1 MPTDFL
7 VSAFAAIGFALT
19 GIYVIFARR
28 HRPTWK
34 AGVVLL
40 FACAE
45 LTLAR
50 ALQGFSADFAA
61 RLFWYK
67 MCYAGFSVVPTGF
80 FCLALWYTGR
90 GHWITRRT
98 QFALS
103 IVPALFVGLV
113 FTNEFHG
120 WIWNPSSTAGIV
132 NTMLFPPVA
141 DVRLGYWLFVVSAYG
156 LMGMGCFL
164 LVRVVA
170 RNRGVYD
177 WQIYAIVVATVFSAI
192 GCALDIFGVSPL
204 PPFTA
209 AALGLAIGI
218 ILVVIALA
226 AFRRRD
232 ALSISREAVL
242 NNITDGII
250 VVDGYDWIV
259 DLNPAAEKLTG
270 KAAQIIGR
278 SLAQVLPELSAM
290 LAVHA
295 PIGCEVAVARGN
307 RRLIFDLRVSAI
319 RDWQGQVASQVI
331 VLRDIT
337 DRKHMEA
344 ELTAERESERRFSA
358 QLTILAA
365 VTNELSKSGTLDEFC
380 CCAVETGRERLGFD
394 RIALWFVSEDRSS
407 MLGTYGTDADGQTTD
422 ERQARHPIPRN
433 SRLWAVVE
441 GRQTLQHYENV
452 PLYQNGEQVGM
463 GARIT
468 AGLWDGE
475 TVIGFLSIDNLI
487 NHRPFSEHDCEL
499 LRLYAATLGHLCTLK
514 RAQAAL
520 AALYETSQTLGSSLN
535 LDEALRT
542 VLDSAIRLTGAERG
556 CLMLFNGMGNNQ
568 LTFRLARNAQ
578 QETLAESQFEIS
590 RSVTDEVAQTGQP
603 VITINAQDDPR
614 FADKGSVMKYALR
627 SIMAAP
633 LTARGK
639 ITGVLYVDNKI
650 KDALFNLR
658 NLTLFNTF
666 AGQAAVTLE
675 NARLYETVRKHAAE
689 LEDRVAER
697 TAKLELANKELEAFS
712 YSVSHDLRAPLRA
725 IDGYINMLVEEHET
739 SFDAESK
746 RIFTVVQNQ
755 ARHMGDLING
765 LLAISRLSYTEMRTI
780 VPIDMAGLAHSVFE
794 ELTSPEERQRIDFQ
808 IAAMPRAMGDSI
820 LIRQVWANLISNAI
834 KFSSKCERP
843 IIRIS
848 ASQTDGEVVYAV
860 SDNGVGFDMQY
871 ASKLFGVFQRLHS
884 EKEFPGNGVG
894 LAIVQRIVQR
904 HNGRVWA
911 ESEVGRGTV
920 FCFSLRRERVD

>member
-1 MPTDFL
+1 MPADIL
-7 VSAFAAIGFALT
+7 ISIFAAVGFALT

-40 FACAE
+40 FSCAE

-61 RLFWYK
+61 KLFWYK
-67 MCYAGFSVVPTGF
+67 MCYAGFSVVPIGF

-90 GHWITRRT
+90 GRWITRRT

-103 IVPALFVGLV
+103 VVPALFVGLV

-120 WIWNPSSTAGIV
+120 WVWNPASTARIV
-132 NTMLFPPVA
+132 NTMLFPPIA
-141 DVRLGYWLFVVSAYG
+141 DARLGYWLFVVSAYG
-156 LMGMGCFL
+156 LLGMGCFY
-164 LVRVVA
+164 LVRFAV
-170 RNRGVYD
+170 RNRGIYD
-177 WQIYAIVVATVFSAI
+177 WQLYAVILATILAAI
-192 GCALDIFGVSPL
+192 GCALDILGLSPL

-209 AALGLAIGI
+209 AVLGLAVGI

-226 AFRRRD
+226 ALRRRD
-232 ALSISREAVL
+232 ALAISRDAVL

-270 KAAQIIGR
+270 KAAQVIGR
-278 SLAQVLPELSAM
+278 PLAQILPELSAI
-290 LAVHA
+290 LTVHA
-295 PIGCEVAVARGN
+295 PFSSEVVVARGN
-307 RRLIFDLRVSAI
+307 MLLTFDLRTSTI
-319 RDWQGQVASQVI
+319 QDRQGRVASQVI

-337 DRKHMEA
+337 DRKRMET
-344 ELTAERESERRFSA
+344 ELTAEREAERKFSA

-380 CCAVETGRERLGFD
+380 CCAVEAGREKLGFD
-394 RIALWFVSEDRSS
+394 RLGLWFVSEDRST
-407 MLGTYGTDADGQTTD
+407 MLGTYGTDVEGQTTD

-441 GRQTLQHYENV
+441 GSQTLQQYKNV
-452 PLYQNGEQVGM
+452 PLHQNGKQVGM

-487 NHRPFSEHDCEL
+487 NHRAFSEHDCEL
-499 LRLYAATLGHLCTLK
+499 LHLYASTLGHLYTLK

-520 AALYETSQTLGSSLN
+520 AALYETSQTLGASLN

-556 CLMLFNGMGNNQ
+556 CLMLFDATGGQ
-568 LTFRLARNAQ
+568 IIFRLARNAQ
-578 QETLAESQFEIS
+578 QEMLAESRFEIS
-590 RSVTDEVAQTGQP
+590 HSVMDEVVQTGQP

-627 SIMAAP
+627 SVMAAP
-633 LTARGK
+633 LTVHGK
-639 ITGVLYVDNKI
+639 ITGVLYVDNKV
-650 KDALFNLR
+650 KDALFNPR

-675 NARLYETVRKHAAE
+675 NAQLYETVRQHAAE

-697 TAKLELANKELEAFS
+697 TAKLELANKELESFS

-725 IDGYINMLVEEHET
+725 IDGYIGMLVDEHET

-746 RIFTVVQNQ
+746 RLFAIVQNE
-755 ARHMGDLING
+755 ARRMGDLING
-765 LLAISRLSYTEMRTI
+765 LLAISRLSYIEMRTI

-794 ELTSPEERQRIDFQ
+794 ELTSPEDRQRIDFQ
-808 IAAMPRAMGDSI
+808 IAALPRAMGDSI
-820 LIRQVWANLISNAI
+820 LIHQVWANLISNAI
-834 KFSSKCERP
+834 KFSSKRERA

-848 ASQTDGEVVYAV
+848 ANQTDNEVVYAV

-884 EKEFPGNGVG
+884 EDEFSGNGVG
-894 LAIVQRIVQR
+894 LATVQRIVQR

-911 ESEVGRGTV
+911 ESEVGQGTV
-920 FCFSLRRERVD
+920 FCFSLRQERVD